1 MVKSLGLVVSNAGLT
16 STALKAS
23 NCTTSTSH
31 GGFLGALGGFSKEG
45 CNVWCDRTAMACNIL
60 HLEKKKHGM
69 IYQSVY
75 CLDVLGKVKSN

>member
-60 HLEKKKHGM
+60 HLEKKNM
-69 IYQSVY
+69 A
-75 CLDVLGKVKSN
+75 